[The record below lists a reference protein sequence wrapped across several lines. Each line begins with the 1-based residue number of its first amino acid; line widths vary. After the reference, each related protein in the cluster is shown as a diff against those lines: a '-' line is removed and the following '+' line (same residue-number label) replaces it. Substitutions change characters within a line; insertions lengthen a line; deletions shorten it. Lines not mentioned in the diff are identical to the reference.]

1 LKSFNDT
8 KSKGVKMIRRAY
20 IIWAGFWWVLGFFL
34 LLPFFSLCIFIPALR
49 VIMPALNTLWCL
61 LFFPMAFLRVKTIGK
76 QHIPEGPCIYI
87 ANHGS
92 YMDIP
97 LLTYVLPGFPAFMG
111 KSSLGKIPLFGF
123 MFRNLHIVVER
134 NSSRGRAKAMKDS
147 FEMLKNNRSIV
158 IFPEG
163 GIHHRIQ
170 PGVAE
175 FKEGAFSL
183 AVQTGLPL
191 VPVTICHNWYI
202 LPDDGHWLPRNGV
215 CKSIIHKAISTKNRS
230 EKDIPALRDSCRQI
244 IAESLEK
251 ENTQG
256 PSKYRMAAAASK

>member
-1 LKSFNDT
+1 MKSPIYTKLND
-8 KSKGVKMIRRAY
+8 SKIIRRAY

-49 VIMPALNTLWCL
+49 LILMPALNTLWCW
-61 LFFPMAFLRVKTIGK
+61 LFFPLAFLRVKTTGK

-163 GIHHRIQ
+163 GIHHQIQ
-170 PGVAE
+170 PGVAA

-183 AVQTGLPL
+183 AIQTGLPI
-191 VPVTICHNWYI
+191 VPVTICNNWYI
-202 LPDDGHWLPRNGV
+202 LPDDGYWLPRNGV
-215 CKSIIHKAISTKNRS
+215 CKSIIHKPIQTGNLN
-230 EKDIPALRDSCRQI
+230 EKDIPELRDSCRQI
-244 IAESLEK
+244 IADSLEK
-251 ENTQG
+251 EISNG
-256 PSKYRMAAAASK
+256 PSKYRKMQ